1 MTSEEFTALCARN
14 GVDPDDVRDR
24 RRKNGN
30 ARAVVAT
37 RAEAICTCG
46 REGMSY
52 QQTRALVGG
61 TRYTIQRVLDAANL
75 PRPERGA
82 DKKRRLPVTNTG
94 HMLPVAGERDETCA
108 LYRDCLGACLK
119 AHPVEHA
126 SCPAPVRKGGPSAC
140 GHRVAAAQPR
150 ATEFLSVN
158 GQARGAA

>member
-1 MTSEEFTALCARN
+1 MTSEEFIALCARN

-24 RRKNGN
+24 RRKTGN

-37 RAEAICTCG
+37 RSEAICTCG

-52 QQTRALVGG
+52 EQTRALVGG
-61 TRYTIQRVLDAANL
+61 TRSSIQRVLDNANI

-82 DKKRRLPVTNTG
+82 ARKHRLPVTNTG

-108 LYRDCLGACLK
+108 LYGDCLGACLK
-119 AHPVEHA
+119 AYPMGHA
-126 SCPAPVRKGGPSAC
+126 SCPAPVRAGGPSAC
-140 GHRVAAAQPR
+140 GHRVAATPPR

-158 GQARGAA
+158 GTARGAA